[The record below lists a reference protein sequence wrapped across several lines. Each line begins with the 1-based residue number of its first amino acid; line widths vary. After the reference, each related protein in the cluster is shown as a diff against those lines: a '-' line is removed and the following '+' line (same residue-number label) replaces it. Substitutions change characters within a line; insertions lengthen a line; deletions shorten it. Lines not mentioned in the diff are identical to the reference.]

1 MPELRQ
7 DPVTGRWVI
16 ISTERAKR
24 PSDFARPKDREH
36 QGQAFKKRGNC
47 PFCPGNEKETPPEV
61 FALRLPGTAADTP
74 GWQVRVVPNRFP
86 ALVPDGGGGEEVA
99 GLYRRQE
106 GIGLHEVIIEGPDH
120 DVELPAYKP
129 AHAVQVLKTWRQRY
143 LQHAQD
149 KRLAYIQIFKNYG
162 TEAGA
167 SLQHPHSQLIATPV
181 IPPDLQEEIQRAEQY
196 MEQEE
201 SCLYCDLLE
210 TELRQGARVVAFNK
224 HFLAFCPFA
233 SRFPFETWIFPRQH
247 QPSFGDLTDEQL
259 EDLVSLLQDLLDR
272 LAKALANPPFNLVV
286 RTAPLHQE
294 VPAYHW
300 HLQLLPRLTT
310 VAGFEW
316 GTNIYINPTS
326 PEHAAQFLNDVNKEE
341 QDDRFS

>member
-24 PSDFARPKDREH
+24 PSDFRRQKDEEGPVQPDRKE
-36 QGQAFKKRGNC
+36 KNC

-61 FALRLPGTAADTP
+61 FALRLAGTSADTP
-74 GWQVRVVPNRFP
+74 GWQVRVVPNKFP
-86 ALVPDGGGGEEVA
+86 ALTANGDGRKKTS
-99 GLYRRQE
+99 GLYNSLD
-106 GIGLHEVIIEGPDH
+106 GIGVHEVIIEGPDH
-120 DVELPAYKP
+120 EVELREYKP
-129 AHAVQVLKTWRQRY
+129 DHAVRVLQTWRQRY
-143 LQHAQD
+143 LQHARD
-149 KRLAYIQIFKNYG
+149 GRLAYVQIFKNYG

-167 SLQHPHSQLIATPV
+167 SLRHPHSQLIATPV
-181 IPPDLQEEIQRAEQY
+181 IPPDLQEEIRRAEEY
-196 MEQEE
+196 MEREE

-247 QPSFGDLTDEQL
+247 QPSFGDLTDAQL

-272 LAKALANPPFNLVV
+272 LAKTLADPPFNLIV

-294 VPAYHW
+294 VPTYHW

-341 QDDRFS
+341 QR